1 MRPIAIL
8 YILAFYVLF
17 QFCWWA
23 YLLTELN
30 QEIYSNKIEL
40 VTIKATSPAE
50 AEAQM
55 VVMNSRMQHRQYMVI
70 GEGFVFLSLLLWG
83 SLVTYRSF
91 RREFELARLQK
102 NFLLSVTHEFKS
114 PLAAIKLYLETMQ
127 RHELDVSKQQIFI
140 KNALY
145 DTDRLNQ
152 LVENALMANLIDR
165 QNNIFTFE
173 DFDLSAKIN
182 DLAIKFSSVP
192 GFPKIESTI
201 APGIIIYGDA
211 NAITILVTN
220 LIENASKYTASG
232 ETIGLKLSN
241 TGKYTFIEVADQGI
255 GIPDDEK
262 EKVFQKFYRAGNEET
277 RSTKGTGL
285 GLYLSR
291 YIARK
296 HQGDIKILDNQPKGA
311 IFQVRL
317 NKTV

>member
-127 RHELDVSKQQIFI
+127 RHDLDAPKQQTFI

-152 LVENALMANLIDR
+152 LVENALMANLIER
-165 QNNIFTFE
+165 QSNIFTFE

-182 DLAIKFSSVP
+182 DLANKFSSVP

-201 APGIIIYGDA
+201 APGINIYGDA

-232 ETIGLKLSN
+232 ETIGLKLSS
-241 TGKYTFIEVADQGI
+241 TGQHAFIEVADHGI